1 MMHGLD
7 GLQEIPMDGISG
19 STNSLISLGR
29 AMSDIR
35 LKSELSISTFK
46 KGLDAQAQNAMSLIE
61 SAQVQ
66 PPPVNSSQTGQQID
80 LVA

>member
-1 MMHGLD
+1 
-7 GLQEIPMDGISG
+7 MDGISG
-19 STNSLISLGR
+19 STNSLISLGM

-35 LKSELSISTFK
+35 LKSALSISTFK
-46 KGLDAQAQNAMSLIE
+46 KGLDTQVQNAISLIA

-66 PPPVNSSQTGQQID
+66 PPQVNSSQAGQQID